1 MVAHPSAVLN
11 CERDVLRGCFQY
23 LRHRSYGLVEDAIVA
38 GPAMAAGVEDDS
50 RSAYLPCRLHVVG
63 ERPDGLL
70 QVLLCGAA
78 QADQVYAVEKG
89 WDYVSL

>member
-1 MVAHPSAVLN
+1 MVAHPGAVLN
-11 CERDVLRGCFQY
+11 CERDVLRGCFQH

-63 ERPDGLL
+63 ERPDGFL

-89 WDYVSL
+89 